1 MAFDDNAETP
11 FSDLWWL
18 RTLTRKYREKPKG
31 PASSKVGNSR
41 RCEFDRDE
49 WLNMLWNRLTGDTPL
64 LGVNDRYAK
73 ATKEFMR
80 LTRTNYAATVVGAV
94 QDRTALVGARSA
106 ADSDADG
113 DTTFRRFIEANGTF
127 FADALTYAYTMGQ
140 GAVVIGDPQEG
151 EKFATAT
158 AEDPRQ
164 VVWSAD
170 PVRPTKVRAALK
182 LYRDD
187 DLRAH
192 VAHLFLPPNPD
203 APKGTVE
210 AKYRVRVA
218 YRGGLVFTGSRF
230 AATDWEWQ
238 EDLSGPLD
246 DAVQDFGIPVVPLVN
261 RWGLGEFEPVIDLLD
276 RIHNDIADTLWTQ
289 KYQTFLQR
297 ALIGKLPSHDKAGNP
312 IDYDDIFSAD
322 PGALWRMP
330 EGAEIWESKQADLAG
345 LLSIRKADLLELSAT
360 TQTPMFMFTPD
371 ATGQSA
377 EGADVAR
384 EGSVN
389 KARDRIHRLTPAA
402 NRIARLALAYSGEVA
417 AAKGEI
423 QPMWA
428 PVREYTLAQRSTA
441 AVAGRNSG
449 VPVRSILSD
458 LWQFDPTTVAR
469 MEKER
474 STDLLFG
481 QTNPTPRNE
490 PEATGEPQVQP

>member
-18 RTLTRKYREKPKG
+18 KTLTRKFSERPKPLG
-31 PASSKVGNSR
+31 SKVSNSR
-41 RCEFDRDE
+41 RCEFTRADWYD
-49 WLNMLWNRLTGDTPL
+49 MLWARLTGDTPL
-64 LGVNDRYAK
+64 LHVNDRYAA
-73 ATKEFMR
+73 ATREFMR
-80 LTRTNYAATVVGAV
+80 LTRTNFAATVVGAV
-94 QDRTALVGARSA
+94 QDRTALVGARSGE
-106 ADSDADG
+106 DSDADG
-113 DTTFRRFIEANGTF
+113 DTTFRRFMEANGTF
-127 FADALTYAYTMGQ
+127 FADALTYAYTMSE
-140 GAVVIGDPQEG
+140 GAVIIGDPQEG
-151 EKFATAT
+151 EQYATAT

-203 APKGTVE
+203 APKGSDE

-218 YRGGLVFTGSRF
+218 YRGGLLFSGVRF
-230 AATDWEWQ
+230 SPTEWEWQ
-238 EDLSGPLD
+238 DDLSGPLGD
-246 DAVQDFGIPVVPLVN
+246 DVQDFGLPVVPLTN

-297 ALIGKLPSHDKAGNP
+297 ALIGNLPSHDKAGNP

-330 EGAEIWESKQADLAG
+330 KDSEIWESKQADLTG
-345 LLSIRKADLLELSAT
+345 LLAIRKADLLELSAT

-389 KARDRIHRLTPAA
+389 KARDRILRLTPAA
-402 NRIARLALAYSGEVA
+402 NRIARLALAYSNKA
-417 AAKGEI
+417 QDAKGEI

-428 PVREYTLAQRSTA
+428 PVREYTLSQRSAA

-469 MEKER
+469 MESER
-474 STDLLFG
+474 ATDLLLPPAPPVPPPA
-481 QTNPTPRNE
+481 TEPPTVTP
-490 PEATGEPQVQP
+490 